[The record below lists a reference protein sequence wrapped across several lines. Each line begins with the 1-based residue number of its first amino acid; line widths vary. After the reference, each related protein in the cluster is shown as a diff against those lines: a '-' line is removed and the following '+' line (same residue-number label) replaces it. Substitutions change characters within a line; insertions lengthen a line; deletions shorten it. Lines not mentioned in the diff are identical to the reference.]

1 MRFAELASTFF
12 HKFGQDHDALALDP
26 SLDLGGIVGD
36 QRDAVDGGAAFSSE
50 ARALD
55 GEILDQHHGIAR
67 GQRHAVAVAVGGGL
81 RDVLGPCAGFVVE
94 VELLG
99 EVAGPRLGDFGE
111 GAGGQDLNG
120 GVFGPHGGGQGAE
133 VGRVWRVAGG
143 LLGAGG
149 ADGGAGVSGA
159 AEDQGLDERG
169 VGCGAEGAC
178 HGGEA

>member
-1 MRFAELASTFF
+1 MRVAELASAFF

-26 SLDLGGIVGD
+26 SLDLGRVVGD
-36 QRDAVDGGAAFSSE
+36 QRDAVDGGAAFGGE

-81 RDVLGPCAGFVVE
+81 GDVLGPCSGFIVE

-99 EVAGPRLGDFGE
+99 EVAGPRLGDFGK
-111 GAGGQDLNG
+111 GAGGEDLNR
-120 GVFGPHGGGQGAE
+120 GVFGPHGRGQGAE

-143 LLGAGG
+143 LLGAGR

-159 AEDQGLDERG
+159 AGDRGLGERG
-169 VGCGAEGAC
+169 AGCGAEGAC
-178 HGGEA
+178 HRGEA